1 MRAEEDV
8 KRVLG
13 WPERAVLRSDEPIR
27 SRAGLLSAQRLAS
40 VARKEF
46 LHILRDP
53 MTLFFTLFIP
63 IVELFM
69 LGYAIDTNVRHVRTM
84 VLDQA
89 RTQESRDLLLGFT
102 NSEDFRIVGEVFT
115 DRDLS
120 EAIVAGRARVG
131 IKIPEDYSRRLLAGE
146 TAQVL
151 ILVDGSESSVAG
163 EAVNVGNAIALR
175 ESLQRVLG
183 ENPLPVEARP
193 RVLFNPDTRSANF
206 FIPGLMVVM
215 CQMMAVMLS
224 ATSIVR
230 EKENGTLEQL
240 FMTPVRPAEL
250 ILGKLL
256 PYLVLTFA
264 EFCTIALFMR
274 IVFQVPIHGAF
285 TTLLG
290 LALPFVLAMLG
301 MGLWVSTR
309 ASTRDA
315 AMQLTMGTLMPSIFL
330 SGYVFPLDS
339 MPPFFWYIAQL
350 IPTTWMIDAAR
361 GVILRGAG
369 WQELR
374 LHAAVLWG
382 MAVGILLF
390 SALRFR
396 KRLA

>member
-1 MRAEEDV
+1 MKQEEPESAAGWSGHSTLSPV
-8 KRVLG
+8 HLAGAPVRVPL
-13 WPERAVLRSDEPIR
+13 P
-27 SRAGLLSAQRLAS
+27 AQRVAS

-69 LGYAIDTNVRHVRTM
+69 LGYAIDTNVRHVHTV

-89 RTQESRDLLLGFT
+89 RTQESRELLRGFT
-102 NSEDFRIVGEVFT
+102 NSEDFSIVGEVFT
-115 DRDLS
+115 DQALT
-120 EAIVAGRARVG
+120 EAIVAGKARVG

-175 ESLQRVLG
+175 QSLQQVLG
-183 ENPLPVEARP
+183 ERALPVDSRP
-193 RVLFNPDTRSANF
+193 RVLFNPDTRSPNF

-240 FMTPVRPAEL
+240 FMTPVRPGEL

-256 PYLVLTFA
+256 PYLVLTVA
-264 EFCTIALFMR
+264 EFCSIALLMR
-274 IVFQVPIHGAF
+274 VVFQVPIHGAF
-285 TTLLG
+285 TTLVG

-301 MGLWVSTR
+301 LGLWVSTR

-315 AMQLTMGTLMPSIFL
+315 AMQLSMGTLMPSIFL

-339 MPPFFWYIAQL
+339 MPRVFWYISQA

-369 WQELR
+369 WPELR
-374 LHAAVLWG
+374 LHAVVLWG
-382 MAVGILLF
+382 MALGILVL
-390 SALRFR
+390 STLRFR